1 MYKKHLIVLVIFISF
16 CPFSLFYGCSDKK
29 ASDVKSKLVAKKI
42 KPIKG
47 SEISESKEKPS
58 NLAADKTDKKGTV
71 GEDLSATD
79 SQAVS
84 KNEME
89 RSIEFY
95 DPEGKID
102 PFAPLFQEEESSA
115 FKFSK
120 SYKKRRHGHLTP
132 LEKVDLSQLKLL
144 GIILAK
150 SGNRALVA
158 DTSEKG
164 YVVTVGTY
172 IGMSS
177 GRVVEIIRDRIIV
190 EEEVENILGKISLR
204 KRELK
209 LQKLTGD

>member
-1 MYKKHLIVLVIFISF
+1 MYKKYLIVLVVFISF

-29 ASDVKSKLVAKKI
+29 DSDVKSKLVAKKI

-47 SEISESKEKPS
+47 SEASESKEKPS
-58 NLAADKTDKKGTV
+58 NLAADKADQKGNA
-71 GEDLSATD
+71 GEGMSTTD

-84 KNEME
+84 KDEME
-89 RSIEFY
+89 RSIDFY

-102 PFAPLFQEEESSA
+102 PFASLFQEEESSA
-115 FKFSK
+115 LKVSR
-120 SYKKRRHGHLTP
+120 SYKKRRRGHLTP

-177 GRVVEIIRDRIIV
+177 GRVVEIIRDRVIV